1 MVGEHMFGRI
11 LLIVGIAV
19 LAWSAVAHSSQ
30 AHGSKQ
36 VITVRPY
43 DSLWSIAQQHYGGD
57 VRDAIWRIERANH
70 LPGADVRAGERLV
83 LP

>member
-1 MVGEHMFGRI
+1 MFGRI
-11 LLIVGIAV
+11 VILVGLAV
-19 LAWSAVAHSSQ
+19 LVWSIAARSSD
-30 AHGSKQ
+30 AHGSRQ

-43 DSLWSIAQQHYGGD
+43 DTLWSIAERRYGGD

-70 LPGADVRAGERLV
+70 LPGADIRAGQKLV

>member
-1 MVGEHMFGRI
+1 MFARIAILVG
-11 LLIVGIAV
+11 LAV
-19 LAWSAVAHSSQ
+19 LVWSIAARSSD
-30 AHGSKQ
+30 AHGNRQ

-43 DSLWSIAQQHYGGD
+43 DTLWSIAQNHYGGD

-70 LPGADVRAGERLV
+70 LPGADIRAGQKLV